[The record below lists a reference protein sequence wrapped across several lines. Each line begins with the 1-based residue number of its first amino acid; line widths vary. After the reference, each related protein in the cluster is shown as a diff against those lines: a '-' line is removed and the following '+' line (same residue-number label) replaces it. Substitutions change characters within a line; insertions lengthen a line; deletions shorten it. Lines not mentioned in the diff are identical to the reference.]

1 MIETGEGSVNS
12 VVCFL
17 SFLNTGSAALPGT
30 KVKAGLLTMNL
41 HIDPSQTFPKD

>member
-17 SFLNTGSAALPGT
+17 SLLNTGSAALPGT